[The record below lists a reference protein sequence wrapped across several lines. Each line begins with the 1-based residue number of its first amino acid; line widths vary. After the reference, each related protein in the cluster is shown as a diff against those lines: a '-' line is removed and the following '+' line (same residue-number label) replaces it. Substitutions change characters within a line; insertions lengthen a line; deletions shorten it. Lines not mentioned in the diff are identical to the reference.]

1 MEFDF
6 SIKITGAAG
15 QAAQFVP
22 QGGNAGSTLTVKA
35 GDIVSWGNDTTEA
48 HHPWPTDAQH
58 NFLPVVPATM
68 LTNEIPA
75 QQSSS
80 PAWVVTGNAGTLFYR
95 CKTHP
100 DRNEFGTITITT

>member
-1 MEFDF
+1 MPFDF
-6 SIKITGAAG
+6 SIKIIGAAG
-15 QAAQFVP
+15 QPAQFVP

-35 GDIVSWGNDTTEA
+35 NDIVSWGNDTTEA

-58 NFLPVVPATM
+58 HFLAVTPATM

-75 QQSSS
+75 QQSSN
-80 PAWVVTGNAGTLFYR
+80 PAWVVVGKPGILYYR

-100 DRNEFGTITITT
+100 HRNEFGTITIT

>member
-1 MEFDF
+1 
-6 SIKITGAAG
+6 
-15 QAAQFVP
+15 
-22 QGGNAGSTLTVKA
+22 
-35 GDIVSWGNDTTEA
+35 WGNNTTEA

-58 NFLPVVPATM
+58 NFLAVMPATM

-80 PAWVVTGNAGTLFYR
+80 PAWVVTGAEGTLYYR

>member
-1 MEFDF
+1 MAFDF
-6 SIKITGAAG
+6 SIKIVGAAG
-15 QAAQFVP
+15 KPAQFVP
-22 QGGNAGSTLTVKA
+22 QGGNPGGTLTVKA
-35 GDIVSWGNDTTEA
+35 SDIVSWGNNTTEA

-58 NFLPVVPATM
+58 NFLAVMPATM

-80 PAWVVTGNAGTLFYR
+80 PAWVVTGAEGTLYYR